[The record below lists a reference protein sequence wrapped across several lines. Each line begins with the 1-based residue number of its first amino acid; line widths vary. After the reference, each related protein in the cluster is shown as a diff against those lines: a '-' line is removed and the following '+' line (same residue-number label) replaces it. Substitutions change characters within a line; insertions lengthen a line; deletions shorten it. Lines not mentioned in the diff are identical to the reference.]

1 MRNTVQYIIAE
12 PNIIMDKPEIAET
25 RIIVDLILEKLS
37 AGESVDQLI
46 KSHPRLSKEEIQAAL
61 DYKLTHR

>member
-25 RIIVDLILEKLS
+25 RIIVDLILEKL
-37 AGESVDQLI
+37 
-46 KSHPRLSKEEIQAAL
+46 
-61 DYKLTHR
+61 